1 MIRIIHVPNITWPYN
16 RPCHTS
22 NLYKTVPPLMMAI
35 LDEFLLLCPMKS
47 TKNWNYNILIKTIK
61 TWMPCILRNQLNWTE
76 KTVWQLF
83 HKRWCVTILMENE
96 NSTSKIVAEFV
107 SILDWISSQIVHG
120 ERHYPKREP
129 NRFLI
134 VSFLIVCYKNIYFPS
149 WGIMLIH
156 SSINFYF
163 IFKKAHIF
171 SIFKKAKSV

>member
-1 MIRIIHVPNITWPYN
+1 
-16 RPCHTS
+16 
-22 NLYKTVPPLMMAI
+22 
-35 LDEFLLLCPMKS
+35 MKS

-134 VSFLIVCYKNIYFPS
+134 VSFLIVCYKNICFPL
-149 WGIMLIH
+149 WRIILIH
-156 SSINFYF
+156 SSFNFYF

-171 SIFKKAKSV
+171 SIFKKAKSYNLARWTRQTA

>member
-1 MIRIIHVPNITWPYN
+1 
-16 RPCHTS
+16 
-22 NLYKTVPPLMMAI
+22 
-35 LDEFLLLCPMKS
+35 
-47 TKNWNYNILIKTIK
+47 
-61 TWMPCILRNQLNWTE
+61 
-76 KTVWQLF
+76 
-83 HKRWCVTILMENE
+83 MENE

-120 ERHYPKREP
+120 ERHYPKSEP

-134 VSFLIVCYKNIYFPS
+134 VSFLIVCYKNICFPS